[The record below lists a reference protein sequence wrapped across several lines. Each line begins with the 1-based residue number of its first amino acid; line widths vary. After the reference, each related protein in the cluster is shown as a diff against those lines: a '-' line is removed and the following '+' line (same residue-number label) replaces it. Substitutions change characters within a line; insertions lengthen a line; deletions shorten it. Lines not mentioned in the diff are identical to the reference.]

1 MNSNMMHSP
10 YGDISKWV
18 DKKNV
23 DRYDYAYKVQF
34 EDDNFKPLSAW
45 YCIDAFGNRL
55 YFKARDRKKA
65 MELMQEFF
73 GHTRYGLISDRHQQ
87 IR

>member
-55 YFKARDRKKA
+55 YFRRG
-65 MELMQEFF
+65 LSF
-73 GHTRYGLISDRHQQ
+73 GLYNHSTIL
-87 IR
+87 